1 MEVVL
6 IRLTR
11 MLQMLMSVQMVPKTV
26 TMVRISNVLTQT
38 AALSV
43 IVQVAM

>member
-1 MEVVL
+1 MVL
-6 IRLTR
+6 
-11 MLQMLMSVQMVPKTV
+11 KTV

>member
-1 MEVVL
+1 MVL
-6 IRLTR
+6 
-11 MLQMLMSVQMVPKTV
+11 KTV
-26 TMVRISNVLTQT
+26 TMVHISNVLTQT